1 MMPDTRKF
9 IVTSPLKKQ
18 RSCYKV
24 ITLLTVKETVMP
36 WYAVHTRS
44 RHEDRVHTSL
54 VQKSFQVFLP
64 KIEVWSKRK
73 DRKKRIMLP
82 MFPGYLFVKLLSLDN
97 QIKLD
102 VLKTFGVVRI
112 LGKPRGAE
120 PIPVPDTKIEAIQ
133 RLVRSKVEIQQ
144 FQYPR
149 IGEPAL
155 ITDGPFKDIEG
166 VVVSTDYEKELFVIS
181 IELLQRAVA
190 IKLEG
195 FQIKRI

>member
-1 MMPDTRKF
+1 
-9 IVTSPLKKQ
+9 
-18 RSCYKV
+18 
-24 ITLLTVKETVMP
+24 MP

-44 RHEDRVHTSL
+44 RHEDRVHASL
-54 VQKSFQVFLP
+54 ILKSFQVFLP

-73 DRKKRIMLP
+73 DRKKKIMIP
-82 MFPGYLFVKLLSLDN
+82 MFPGYLFVELLSLDN
-97 QIKLD
+97 QLKLD

-120 PIPVPDTKIEAIQ
+120 PIPVPDAKIEAIQ
-133 RLVRSKVEIQQ
+133 RLILSRVEIQQ

-149 IGEPAL
+149 VGEPAL
-155 ITDGPFKDIEG
+155 ITDGPFKGIEG
-166 VVVSTDYEKELFVIS
+166 VVISTDYEKELFVIS
-181 IELLQRAVA
+181 IELLQRAIA